1 MFFLFCINIQVP
13 EIGRSSS
20 EAIQTNPTLVRNL
33 LNPPQSHV
41 LVIDRMH
48 SGKDL
53 TIKYGKVI
61 RLTVDVTHP
70 SHFRTIVRLWVVPQ
84 TMLV

>member
-1 MFFLFCINIQVP
+1 MFYFISIQVP
-13 EIGRSSS
+13 DIGRSGS

-48 SGKDL
+48 SGKKFVIHNKVMWL
-53 TIKYGKVI
+53 TIDA
-61 RLTVDVTHP
+61 LHP
-70 SHFRTIVRLWVVPQ
+70 AANLK
-84 TMLV
+84 